1 MIIEELGQAAP
12 GDAAE
17 QETVV
22 EVNRGRLAKPAHL
35 RLTRR
40 LRLAKRGAGD
50 LVHPGC
56 DAAALGR
63 VGGLG
68 VGVDVPGVQPE
79 SQPVRG
85 RFRRLPLAVVA
96 GLHVAIECP
105 ALLLIK
111 HLAVNQN
118 LGKRPLVVAAS
129 RPPVP
134 LGVGAECDVFRLGQV
149 TKPLAV
155 VCAALAAVALGRFAV
170 GEVGPRLAVGRGHGV
185 VRFAVS
191 HVCRVINIVVAQ
203 PAADGLQ
210 TESRGLA
217 GDAFFQLL
225 RQARQ
230 FCLGLADLFL
240 QAGALVVDQC
250 LLVCA
255 IIPRRQRAADLEAVS
270 A

>member
-1 MIIEELGQAAP
+1 M
-12 GDAAE
+12 
-17 QETVV
+17 
-22 EVNRGRLAKPAHL
+22 
-35 RLTRR
+35 
-40 LRLAKRGAGD
+40 
-50 LVHPGC
+50 
-56 DAAALGR
+56 
-63 VGGLG
+63 
-68 VGVDVPGVQPE
+68 
-79 SQPVRG
+79 
-85 RFRRLPLAVVA
+85 VA

-149 TKPLAV
+149 TKPFAV

-185 VRFAVS
+185 MRFAVS

-210 TESRGLA
+210 TEPRGLA
-217 GDAFFQLL
+217 EDAFFQLL